1 MFIRVLHSQQ
11 PEIADLQKLLKP
23 LGDVLTKASKLT
35 DGKRTD
41 AYNHLK
47 VIAESLTALT
57 WVAFTGKDCG
67 KLIVK
72 LQYSFKSNRCA

>member
-1 MFIRVLHSQQ
+1 MFILFLHAQK
-11 PEIADLQKLLKP
+11 PEFPDLQKLIKP
-23 LGDVLTKASKLT
+23 LGDILTKASTLT

-72 LQYSFKSNRCA
+72 LQSSFKSNRCA